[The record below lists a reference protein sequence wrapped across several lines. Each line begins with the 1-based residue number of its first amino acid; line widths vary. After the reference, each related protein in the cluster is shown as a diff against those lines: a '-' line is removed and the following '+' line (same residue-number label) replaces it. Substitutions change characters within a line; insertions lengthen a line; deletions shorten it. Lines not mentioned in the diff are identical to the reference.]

1 MPRRSINLIQFWVT
15 IAFFGIPG
23 IAFYIASYVRFQ
35 SEVFGNTEVD
45 DYAYFGFTILVTL
58 LWALV
63 VEHLRLNRIVT
74 LVTLQTG
81 VRTVALATLYCTLL
95 SLSLLFCYRTISFS
109 RGFVLVGCSLIF
121 VLSFCL
127 IHLFRAAM
135 HTIDKSP
142 NGRFPVAVLGADEFA
157 AGVAQRLSESRL
169 ARCKVACFVA
179 LPGENETAKGAPV
192 LAWDRLDDVVEV
204 FHCGEI
210 IIALAPERICE
221 AQTILQAVQH
231 LCIPVRM
238 VLDLGEGVF
247 VPERIFDYYGI
258 PLLDVRPY
266 PVDTVAYAL
275 GKRVFDIVFSSL
287 VLLVAGPFMFF
298 IALLIK
304 LTSRGSV
311 FFIQERVG
319 LNGGRFRMLKFRTMF
334 WQDSHASDSRHT
346 QRDDE
351 RITALGRF
359 LRRSSL
365 DELPQFINVL
375 KGDMSVVGPR
385 PELTFFVQKFRQEIP
400 LYMARHHV
408 KCGITGWAQV
418 NGLRGSDTSI
428 SHRIQFDIYYMRNW
442 SLLLDLKIIF
452 LTVFNGL
459 VNPQAY

>member
-1 MPRRSINLIQFWVT
+1 MPRRSINVIQFWVT
-15 IAFFGIPG
+15 IAFFAIPG

-35 SEVFGNTEVD
+35 TEVFDKVEVD
-45 DYAYFGFTILVTL
+45 DYAYVGFTILVTL

-63 VEHLRLNRIVT
+63 VEHLRLNRIVY
-74 LVTLQTG
+74 LVTVQTG
-81 VRTVALATLYCTLL
+81 VKTAALATLYCMLL
-95 SLSLLFCYRTISFS
+95 SISLLFCYRTTTFS
-109 RGFVLVGCSLIF
+109 RGFVFVGCGLIF

-135 HTIDKSP
+135 HTIDKSR

-157 AGVAQRLSESRL
+157 AGIAEQLSKSRL

-179 LPGENETAKGAPV
+179 LPGQNETAKGSPV
-192 LAWDRLDDVVEV
+192 VAWDCMDDVVDV

-210 IIALAPERICE
+210 IVALPPERMSE
-221 AQTILQAVQH
+221 AQTILQTVQH
-231 LCIPVRM
+231 LCIPARM
-238 VLDLGEGVF
+238 VLDLGEGIF

-275 GKRVFDIVFSSL
+275 GKRVFDILFSSSA
-287 VLLVAGPFMFF
+287 LLVAGPFMLV
-298 IALLIK
+298 IAALTK

-311 FFIQERVG
+311 FFVQERVG
-319 LNGGRFRMLKFRTMF
+319 LNGERFRMLKFRTMF
-334 WQDSHASDSRHT
+334 VQDSQASDSQHT
-346 QRDDE
+346 QRQDQ
-351 RITALGRF
+351 RITPIGRF

-400 LYMARHHV
+400 WYMARHHV

-428 SHRIQFDIYYMRNW
+428 PNRIQFDIYYMRNW
-442 SLLLDLKIIF
+442 SLVLDLKIIF

>member
-1 MPRRSINLIQFWVT
+1 MPRRSINLIQFCVT
-15 IAFFGIPG
+15 IAFFAIPG
-23 IAFYIASYVRFQ
+23 IAFFIASYVRFQ
-35 SEVFGNTEVD
+35 STVFERVEVD

-81 VRTVALATLYCTLL
+81 VKTVALATLYSTLL
-95 SLSLLFCYRTISFS
+95 SLSLLFCYRTINFS

-127 IHLFRAAM
+127 IHLFRAVM
-135 HTIDKSP
+135 HTIDKSQ

-157 AGVAQRLSESRL
+157 AGIAERLSKSRL

-179 LPGENETAKGAPV
+179 LPGQNEAAKGSPI
-192 LAWDRLDDVVEV
+192 LALDRLDDVVDV

-210 IIALAPERICE
+210 IVALPPERMGE
-221 AQTILQAVQH
+221 AQTILQTVQH
-231 LCIPVRM
+231 LCIPARM

-247 VPERIFDYYGI
+247 VPERIFDFYGI

-287 VLLVAGPFMFF
+287 VLLVAGPFMLL

-311 FFIQERVG
+311 FFVQERVG
-319 LNGGRFRMLKFRTMF
+319 LNGGCFRMLKFRTMF
-334 WQDSHASDSRHT
+334 LQDPDASNSQHT
-346 QRDDE
+346 QRDDR
-351 RITALGRF
+351 RITAVGRF
-359 LRRSSL
+359 LRRTSL

-375 KGDMSVVGPR
+375 KGNMSVVGPR
-385 PELTFFVQKFRQEIP
+385 PELTFFVKKFRQEIP
-400 LYMARHHV
+400 SYMARHHV

-428 SHRIQFDIYYMRNW
+428 PHRIQFDIYYMRNW